1 MKQWTKVK
9 FESLNDERIQ
19 NLIKK
24 EGMKGFGIYMML
36 FIYCDCYNG
45 MSKETLELIVS
56 KFSSRNIVNKIL
68 IEYGLFEVGQ
78 DGLVRACL
86 RELTRAQARD
96 SAEASASQL
105 TGAGHS
111 NGFKEREREITLDED
126 ELKFRSLMEEKY
138 PNVMALKKPL
148 RKYEYDRAVA
158 RFGEECVVMVIQA
171 MENKPNLPYNYVSA
185 NLTMLDWCK
194 RRQEPITHNH

>member
-9 FESLNDERIQ
+9 FESLSDERIQ

-36 FIYCDCYNG
+36 FTYCDCYNG

-56 KFSSRNIVNKIL
+56 KFSSRNFVNKIL

-105 TGAGHS
+105 TGAGQLECLENKNETVS
-111 NGFKEREREITLDED
+111 PETLEFYQGMKT
-126 ELKFRSLMEEKY
+126 EY
-138 PNVMALKKPL
+138 PNVMSMQRPLTHTQYKKL
-148 RKYEYDRAVA
+148 VA
-158 RFGEECVVMVIQA
+158 KFGKERTDNTIREL
-171 MENKPNLPYNYVSA
+171 ENKPDSNTRYNSA
-185 NLTMLDWCK
+185 YFTLLKWCVPQNQ
-194 RRQEPITHNH
+194 R